1 MRKKSYPLL
10 GVGGCLLAPIT
21 AGLSFPIITIYSYIP
36 EKNIEPSSEFY
47 NKLSFDEKKLYK
59 TKFNEAVSDKKRSG
73 IQNGIRASIAI
84 AALGLGLIILT
95 F

>member
-1 MRKKSYPLL
+1 MF
-10 GVGGCLLAPIT
+10 LAPIT